1 MLIIS
6 LFLLLFTIS
15 PSHAFKLGDIIKI
28 ADSQVNK
35 YPEIDNRRIYFHT
48 GSSPLAPLETA
59 DDFALRSTELSKQT
73 VERTLTLGAANKI
86 IGLAD
91 GIINVKYQVQDG
103 VNNALRDTFTGFFEY
118 QRRKTSEEILNSNL
132 QAHIDCINFLN
143 EDLSNS
149 AADSNLIVIL
159 EKIAKTGLAENTF
172 SFLQK
177 ITLLLLILSTMFKIL
192 DIAFFKSN
200 STSTQKE
207 TNKFTDLFSSLFF
220 TITLLLILD
229 NIWDF
234 IFKGFSVINN
244 GFSSLIN
251 TETLGFSIFSN
262 HETLLIESWTAI
274 LNNYGYFPG
283 LILAFLD
290 SISQFIFV
298 ISLLNSIILVI
309 FAKIFSPIFL
319 LNNLNK
325 NPFGIFSYSLK
336 ILLGIS
342 ILPFGFN
349 LLYKILSEISFNNLS
364 YFIYICFSI
373 LSLLLLSIIQI
384 FFIFRLKK
392 Q

>member
-1 MLIIS
+1 MLII
-6 LFLLLFTIS
+6 FLLLFLLIS
-15 PSHAFKLGDIIKI
+15 PPSHAFRIGDIIRI
-28 ADSQVNK
+28 ADGQVNK

-48 GSSPLAPLETA
+48 GSSPLAPLETP
-59 DDFALRSTELSKQT
+59 DDFILRSTELSKQT
-73 VERTLTLGAANKI
+73 IERTFTLGAANKI

-143 EDLSNS
+143 EDLTNS
-149 AADSNLIVIL
+149 STDTNLMIIL
-159 EKIAKTGLAENTF
+159 EKIIKTPLAESTF

-177 ITLLLLILSTMFKIL
+177 IILVLLILSNMFKIL

-200 STSTQKE
+200 SKSIQKDNNE
-207 TNKFTDLFSSLFF
+207 FKSLFSSLFLS
-220 TITLLLILD
+220 IALLLMLD
-229 NIWDF
+229 NIWEF
-234 IFKGFSVINN
+234 IFNGFSLINN
-244 GFSSLIN
+244 GFNSLLN
-251 TETLGFSIFSN
+251 NEVLGFSIFHN

-283 LILAFLD
+283 LILAFID
-290 SISQFIFV
+290 SVSQFIFI
-298 ISLLNSIILVI
+298 ISLLGSIILVI
-309 FAKIFSPIFL
+309 FAKVFSPIFL
-319 LNNLNK
+319 LNNK
-325 NPFGIFSYSLK
+325 NLFSIFTYSLK
-336 ILLGIS
+336 ILLGVS

-349 LLYKILSEISFNNLS
+349 FLYKILSEFSFNNLS

-373 LSLLLLSIIQI
+373 LSLLLLSVIQI
-384 FFIFRLKK
+384 FFIFRVKK

>member
-1 MLIIS
+1 MLII
-6 LFLLLFTIS
+6 FLLLFLLIS
-15 PSHAFKLGDIIKI
+15 PPSHAFRIGDIIRI
-28 ADSQVNK
+28 ADGQVNK

-48 GSSPLAPLETA
+48 GSSPLAPLETP
-59 DDFALRSTELSKQT
+59 DDFILRSTELSKQT
-73 VERTLTLGAANKI
+73 IERTFTLGAANKI

-143 EDLSNS
+143 EDLTNS
-149 AADSNLIVIL
+149 STDTNLMIIL
-159 EKIAKTGLAENTF
+159 EKIIKTPLAESTF

-177 ITLLLLILSTMFKIL
+177 IILVLLILSNMFKIL

-200 STSTQKE
+200 SKSIQKDNNE
-207 TNKFTDLFSSLFF
+207 FKSLFSSLFLS
-220 TITLLLILD
+220 IALLLMLD
-229 NIWDF
+229 NIWEF
-234 IFKGFSVINN
+234 IFNGFSLINN
-244 GFSSLIN
+244 GFNSLLN
-251 TETLGFSIFSN
+251 NEVLGFSIFHN

-283 LILAFLD
+283 LILAFID
-290 SISQFIFV
+290 SVSQFIFI
-298 ISLLNSIILVI
+298 ISLLGSIILVI
-309 FAKIFSPIFL
+309 FAKVFSPIFL
-319 LNNLNK
+319 LNNK
-325 NPFGIFSYSLK
+325 NLFSIFTYSLK
-336 ILLGIS
+336 ILLGVS

-349 LLYKILSEISFNNLS
+349 FLYKILSEFSFNNLS

-373 LSLLLLSIIQI
+373 LSLLLLSVIQI
-384 FFIFRLKK
+384 FFIFKLKK

>member
-1 MLIIS
+1 MLII
-6 LFLLLFTIS
+6 FLLLFSLISS
-15 PSHAFKLGDIIKI
+15 PSHAFKIGDIIRI
-28 ADSQVNK
+28 ADGQVNK

-48 GSSPLAPLETA
+48 GSSPLAPLETP
-59 DDFALRSTELSKQT
+59 DDFILRSTELSKQT
-73 VERTLTLGAANKI
+73 IERTFTLGAANKI

-143 EDLSNS
+143 EDLTNS
-149 AADSNLIVIL
+149 STDTNLMIIL
-159 EKIAKTGLAENTF
+159 EKIMRTPLAESTF

-177 ITLLLLILSTMFKIL
+177 IILVLLILSSMFKIL

-200 STSTQKE
+200 SKSTQKDNNE
-207 TNKFTDLFSSLFF
+207 FKSLFSSLFLS
-220 TITLLLILD
+220 IALLLMLD
-229 NIWDF
+229 KIWEF
-234 IFKGFSVINN
+234 IFNGFSLINN
-244 GFSSLIN
+244 GFNSLLN
-251 TETLGFSIFSN
+251 NEVLGFSIFHN

-283 LILAFLD
+283 LILAFID
-290 SISQFIFV
+290 SVSQFIFI
-298 ISLLNSIILVI
+298 ISLLGSIILVI
-309 FAKIFSPIFL
+309 FAKVFSPIFL
-319 LNNLNK
+319 LNNK
-325 NPFGIFSYSLK
+325 NPFSIFTYSLK
-336 ILLGIS
+336 ILLGVS

-349 LLYKILSEISFNNLS
+349 FLYKILSEFSFNNLS

-373 LSLLLLSIIQI
+373 LSLLLLSVIQI
-384 FFIFRLKK
+384 FFIFKLKK

>member
-1 MLIIS
+1 MLII
-6 LFLLLFTIS
+6 FLLLFLLISS
-15 PSHAFKLGDIIKI
+15 PSHAFKIGDIIRM
-28 ADSQVNK
+28 ADGQVNK

-48 GSSPLAPLETA
+48 GSSPLAPLETP
-59 DDFALRSTELSKQT
+59 DDFILRSTELSKQT
-73 VERTLTLGAANKI
+73 IERTFTLGAANKI

-143 EDLSNS
+143 EDLTNS
-149 AADSNLIVIL
+149 STDTNLMIIL
-159 EKIAKTGLAENTF
+159 EKIIKTPLAESTF

-177 ITLLLLILSTMFKIL
+177 IILVLLILSNMFKIL

-200 STSTQKE
+200 SKSIQKDNNE
-207 TNKFTDLFSSLFF
+207 FKSLFSSLFLS
-220 TITLLLILD
+220 IALLLMLD
-229 NIWDF
+229 NIWEF
-234 IFKGFSVINN
+234 IFNGFSLINN
-244 GFSSLIN
+244 GFNSLLN
-251 TETLGFSIFSN
+251 NEVLGFSIFHN

-283 LILAFLD
+283 LILAFID
-290 SISQFIFV
+290 SVSQFIFI
-298 ISLLNSIILVI
+298 ISLLGSIILVI
-309 FAKIFSPIFL
+309 FAKVFSPIFL
-319 LNNLNK
+319 LNNK
-325 NPFGIFSYSLK
+325 NLFSIFTYSLK
-336 ILLGIS
+336 ILLGVS

-349 LLYKILSEISFNNLS
+349 FLYKILSEFSFNNLS

-373 LSLLLLSIIQI
+373 LSLLLLSVIQI
-384 FFIFRLKK
+384 FFIFKLKK

>member
-1 MLIIS
+1 MLIIF
-6 LFLLLFTIS
+6 LFLFSLISS
-15 PSHAFKLGDIIKI
+15 PSHAFKIGDIIRM
-28 ADSQVNK
+28 ADGQVNK

-48 GSSPLAPLETA
+48 GSSPLAPLETP
-59 DDFALRSTELSKQT
+59 DDFILRSTELSKQT
-73 VERTLTLGAANKI
+73 IERTFTLGAANKI

-143 EDLSNS
+143 EDLTNS
-149 AADSNLIVIL
+149 STDTNLMIIL
-159 EKIAKTGLAENTF
+159 EKIIKTPLAESTF

-177 ITLLLLILSTMFKIL
+177 IILVLLILSNMFKIL

-200 STSTQKE
+200 SKSIQKDNNE
-207 TNKFTDLFSSLFF
+207 FKSLFSSLFLS
-220 TITLLLILD
+220 IALLLMLD
-229 NIWDF
+229 NIWEF
-234 IFKGFSVINN
+234 IFNGFSLINN
-244 GFSSLIN
+244 GFNSLLN
-251 TETLGFSIFSN
+251 NEVLGFSIFHN

-283 LILAFLD
+283 LILAFID
-290 SISQFIFV
+290 SVSQFIFI
-298 ISLLNSIILVI
+298 ISLLGSIILVI
-309 FAKIFSPIFL
+309 FAKVFSPIFL
-319 LNNLNK
+319 LNNK
-325 NPFGIFSYSLK
+325 NLFSIFTYSLK
-336 ILLGIS
+336 ILLGVS

-349 LLYKILSEISFNNLS
+349 FLYKILSEFSFNNLS

-373 LSLLLLSIIQI
+373 LSLLLLSVIQI
-384 FFIFRLKK
+384 FFIFKLKK

>member
-1 MLIIS
+1 MLIIF
-6 LFLLLFTIS
+6 LFLFSLISS
-15 PSHAFKLGDIIKI
+15 PSHAFKIGDIIRM
-28 ADSQVNK
+28 ADGQVNK

-48 GSSPLAPLETA
+48 GSSPLAPLETP
-59 DDFALRSTELSKQT
+59 DDFILRSTELSKQT
-73 VERTLTLGAANKI
+73 IERTFTLGAANKI

-143 EDLSNS
+143 EDLTNS
-149 AADSNLIVIL
+149 STDTNLMIIL
-159 EKIAKTGLAENTF
+159 EKIIKTPLAESTF

-177 ITLLLLILSTMFKIL
+177 IILVLLILSNMFKIL

-200 STSTQKE
+200 SKSTQKDNHE
-207 TNKFTDLFSSLFF
+207 FKSLFSSLFLS
-220 TITLLLILD
+220 IALLLMLD
-229 NIWDF
+229 NIWEF
-234 IFKGFSVINN
+234 IFNGFSLINN
-244 GFSSLIN
+244 GFNSLLN
-251 TETLGFSIFSN
+251 NEVLGFSIFHN

-283 LILAFLD
+283 LILAFID
-290 SISQFIFV
+290 SVSQFIFI
-298 ISLLNSIILVI
+298 ISLLGSIILVI
-309 FAKIFSPIFL
+309 FAKVFSPIFL
-319 LNNLNK
+319 LNNK
-325 NPFGIFSYSLK
+325 NLFSIFTYSLK
-336 ILLGIS
+336 ILLGVS

-349 LLYKILSEISFNNLS
+349 FLYKILSEFSFNNLS

-373 LSLLLLSIIQI
+373 LSLLLLSVIQI
-384 FFIFRLKK
+384 FFIFKLKK

>member
-1 MLIIS
+1 MLII
-6 LFLLLFTIS
+6 FLLLFSLISS
-15 PSHAFKLGDIIKI
+15 PSHAFKIGDIIRI
-28 ADSQVNK
+28 ADGQVNK

-48 GSSPLAPLETA
+48 GSSPLAPLETP
-59 DDFALRSTELSKQT
+59 DDFILRSTELSKQT
-73 VERTLTLGAANKI
+73 IERTFTLGAANKI

-143 EDLSNS
+143 EDLTNS
-149 AADSNLIVIL
+149 STDTNLMIIL
-159 EKIAKTGLAENTF
+159 EKIMRTPLAESTF

-177 ITLLLLILSTMFKIL
+177 IILVLLILSSMFKIL

-200 STSTQKE
+200 SKSTQKDNHE
-207 TNKFTDLFSSLFF
+207 FKSLFSSLFLS
-220 TITLLLILD
+220 IALLLMLES
-229 NIWDF
+229 IWEF
-234 IFKGFSVINN
+234 IFSGFSLINN
-244 GFSSLIN
+244 GFNSLLN
-251 TETLGFSIFSN
+251 NESLGFSIFHN

-283 LILAFLD
+283 LILAFID
-290 SISQFIFV
+290 SVSQFIFI
-298 ISLLNSIILVI
+298 ISLLGSIILVI
-309 FAKIFSPIFL
+309 FAKVFSPIFL
-319 LNNLNK
+319 LNNK
-325 NPFGIFSYSLK
+325 NPFSVFTYSLK
-336 ILLGIS
+336 ILLGVS

-349 LLYKILSEISFNNLS
+349 FLYKILSEFSFNNLS

-373 LSLLLLSIIQI
+373 LSLLLLSVIQI
-384 FFIFRLKK
+384 FFIFKLKK

>member
-1 MLIIS
+1 MLIIF
-6 LFLLLFTIS
+6 LFLFSLISS
-15 PSHAFKLGDIIKI
+15 PSHAFKIGDIIRM
-28 ADSQVNK
+28 ADGQVNK

-48 GSSPLAPLETA
+48 GSSPLAPLETP
-59 DDFALRSTELSKQT
+59 DDFILRSTELSKQT
-73 VERTLTLGAANKI
+73 IERTFTLGAANKI

-143 EDLSNS
+143 EDLTNS
-149 AADSNLIVIL
+149 STDTNLMIIL
-159 EKIAKTGLAENTF
+159 EKIIKTPLAESTF

-177 ITLLLLILSTMFKIL
+177 IILVLLILSNMFKIL

-200 STSTQKE
+200 SKSTQKDNHE
-207 TNKFTDLFSSLFF
+207 FKSLFSSLFLS
-220 TITLLLILD
+220 IALLLMLD
-229 NIWDF
+229 NIWEF
-234 IFKGFSVINN
+234 IFNGFSLINN
-244 GFSSLIN
+244 GFNSLLN
-251 TETLGFSIFSN
+251 NEVLGFSIFHN

-283 LILAFLD
+283 LILAFID
-290 SISQFIFV
+290 SVSQFIFI
-298 ISLLNSIILVI
+298 ISLLGSIILVI
-309 FAKIFSPIFL
+309 FAKVFSPIFL
-319 LNNLNK
+319 LNNK
-325 NPFGIFSYSLK
+325 NLFSIFTYSLK
-336 ILLGIS
+336 ILLGVS

-349 LLYKILSEISFNNLS
+349 FLYKILSEFSFNNLS

-373 LSLLLLSIIQI
+373 LSLLLLSVIQI
-384 FFIFRLKK
+384 FFIFRVKK

>member
-1 MLIIS
+1 MLII
-6 LFLLLFTIS
+6 FLLLFSLISS
-15 PSHAFKLGDIIKI
+15 PSHAFKIGDIIRI
-28 ADSQVNK
+28 ADGQVNK

-48 GSSPLAPLETA
+48 GSSPLAPLETP
-59 DDFALRSTELSKQT
+59 DDFILRSTELSKQT
-73 VERTLTLGAANKI
+73 IERTFTLGAANKI

-143 EDLSNS
+143 EDLTNS
-149 AADSNLIVIL
+149 STDTNLMIIL
-159 EKIAKTGLAENTF
+159 EKIIKTPLAESTF

-177 ITLLLLILSTMFKIL
+177 IILVLLILSNMFKIL

-200 STSTQKE
+200 SKSIQKDNNE
-207 TNKFTDLFSSLFF
+207 FKSLFSSLFLS
-220 TITLLLILD
+220 IALLLMLD
-229 NIWDF
+229 NIWEF
-234 IFKGFSVINN
+234 IFNGFSLINN
-244 GFSSLIN
+244 GFNSLLN
-251 TETLGFSIFSN
+251 NEVLGFSIFHN

-283 LILAFLD
+283 LILAFID
-290 SISQFIFV
+290 SVSQFIFI
-298 ISLLNSIILVI
+298 ISLLGSIILVI
-309 FAKIFSPIFL
+309 FAKVFSPIFL
-319 LNNLNK
+319 LNNK
-325 NPFGIFSYSLK
+325 NPFSVFTYSLK
-336 ILLGIS
+336 ILLGVS

-349 LLYKILSEISFNNLS
+349 FLYKILSEFSFNNLS

-373 LSLLLLSIIQI
+373 LSLLLLSVIQI
-384 FFIFRLKK
+384 FFIFRVKK

>member
-1 MLIIS
+1 MLII
-6 LFLLLFTIS
+6 FLLLFLLIS
-15 PSHAFKLGDIIKI
+15 PPSHAFRIGDIIRI
-28 ADSQVNK
+28 ADGQVNK

-48 GSSPLAPLETA
+48 GSSPLAPLETP
-59 DDFALRSTELSKQT
+59 DDFILRSTELSKQT
-73 VERTLTLGAANKI
+73 IERTFTLGAANKI

-143 EDLSNS
+143 EDLTNS
-149 AADSNLIVIL
+149 STDTNLMIIL
-159 EKIAKTGLAENTF
+159 EKIIKTPLAESTF

-177 ITLLLLILSTMFKIL
+177 IILVLLILSNMFKIL

-200 STSTQKE
+200 SKSIQKDNNE
-207 TNKFTDLFSSLFF
+207 FKSLFSSLFLS
-220 TITLLLILD
+220 IALLLMLD
-229 NIWDF
+229 NIWEF
-234 IFKGFSVINN
+234 IFNGFSLINN
-244 GFSSLIN
+244 GFNSLLN
-251 TETLGFSIFSN
+251 NEVLGFSIFHN

-283 LILAFLD
+283 LILAFID
-290 SISQFIFV
+290 SVSQFIFI
-298 ISLLNSIILVI
+298 ISLLGSIILVI
-309 FAKIFSPIFL
+309 FAKVFSPIFL
-319 LNNLNK
+319 LNNK
-325 NPFGIFSYSLK
+325 NPFSIFTYSLK
-336 ILLGIS
+336 ILLGVS

-349 LLYKILSEISFNNLS
+349 FLYKILSEFSFNNLS

-373 LSLLLLSIIQI
+373 LSLLLLSVIQI
-384 FFIFRLKK
+384 FFIFKLKK

>member
-1 MLIIS
+1 MLII
-6 LFLLLFTIS
+6 FLLLFLLISS
-15 PSHAFKLGDIIKI
+15 PSHAFKIGDIIRI
-28 ADSQVNK
+28 ADGQVNK

-48 GSSPLAPLETA
+48 GSSPLAPLETP
-59 DDFALRSTELSKQT
+59 DDFILRSTELSKQT
-73 VERTLTLGAANKI
+73 IERTFTLGAANKI

-143 EDLSNS
+143 EDLTNS
-149 AADSNLIVIL
+149 STDTNLMIIL
-159 EKIAKTGLAENTF
+159 EKIMRTPLAENTF

-177 ITLLLLILSTMFKIL
+177 IILVLLILSSMFKIL

-200 STSTQKE
+200 SKSIQKDNHE
-207 TNKFTDLFSSLFF
+207 FKSLFSSLFLS
-220 TITLLLILD
+220 IALVLMLD
-229 NIWDF
+229 KIWEF
-234 IFKGFSVINN
+234 IFNGFSLINN
-244 GFSSLIN
+244 GFNSLLN
-251 TETLGFSIFSN
+251 NEVLGFSIFHN

-283 LILAFLD
+283 LILAFID
-290 SISQFIFV
+290 SVSQFIFI
-298 ISLLNSIILVI
+298 ISLLGSIILVI
-309 FAKIFSPIFL
+309 FAKVFSPIFL
-319 LNNLNK
+319 LNNK
-325 NPFGIFSYSLK
+325 NPFSIFAYSLK
-336 ILLGIS
+336 ILLGVS

-349 LLYKILSEISFNNLS
+349 FLYKILSEFSFNNLS

-373 LSLLLLSIIQI
+373 LSLLLLSVIQI
-384 FFIFRLKK
+384 FFIFKLKK

>member
-1 MLIIS
+1 MLII
-6 LFLLLFTIS
+6 FLLLFSLIS
-15 PSHAFKLGDIIKI
+15 PPSHAFKIGDIIRI
-28 ADSQVNK
+28 ADGQVNK

-48 GSSPLAPLETA
+48 GSSPLAPLETP
-59 DDFALRSTELSKQT
+59 DDFILRSTELSKQT
-73 VERTLTLGAANKI
+73 IERTFTLGAANKI

-143 EDLSNS
+143 EDLTNS
-149 AADSNLIVIL
+149 STDTNLMIIL
-159 EKIAKTGLAENTF
+159 EKIMRTPLAESTF

-177 ITLLLLILSTMFKIL
+177 IILVLLILSSMFKIL

-200 STSTQKE
+200 SKSTQKDNHE
-207 TNKFTDLFSSLFF
+207 FKSLFSSLFLS
-220 TITLLLILD
+220 IALLLMLES
-229 NIWDF
+229 IWEF
-234 IFKGFSVINN
+234 IFSGFSLINN
-244 GFSSLIN
+244 GFNSLLN
-251 TETLGFSIFSN
+251 NESLGFSIFHN

-283 LILAFLD
+283 LILAFID
-290 SISQFIFV
+290 SVSQFIFI
-298 ISLLNSIILVI
+298 ISLLGSIILVI
-309 FAKIFSPIFL
+309 FAKVFSPIFL
-319 LNNLNK
+319 LNNK
-325 NPFGIFSYSLK
+325 NPFSVFTYSLK
-336 ILLGIS
+336 ILLGVS

-349 LLYKILSEISFNNLS
+349 FLYKILSEFSFNNLS

-373 LSLLLLSIIQI
+373 LSLLLLSVIQI
-384 FFIFRLKK
+384 FFIFKLKK

>member
-1 MLIIS
+1 MLII
-6 LFLLLFTIS
+6 FLLLFLLIS
-15 PSHAFKLGDIIKI
+15 PPSHAFRIGDIIRI
-28 ADSQVNK
+28 ADGQVNK

-48 GSSPLAPLETA
+48 GSSPLAPLETP
-59 DDFALRSTELSKQT
+59 DDFILRSTELSKQT
-73 VERTLTLGAANKI
+73 IERTFTLGAANKI

-143 EDLSNS
+143 EDLTNS
-149 AADSNLIVIL
+149 STDTNLMIIL
-159 EKIAKTGLAENTF
+159 EKTMRTPLAESTF

-177 ITLLLLILSTMFKIL
+177 IILVLLILSNMFKIL

-200 STSTQKE
+200 SKSTQKDNHE
-207 TNKFTDLFSSLFF
+207 FKSLFSSLFLS
-220 TITLLLILD
+220 IALLLMLD
-229 NIWDF
+229 NIWEF
-234 IFKGFSVINN
+234 IFNGFSLINN
-244 GFSSLIN
+244 GFNSLLN
-251 TETLGFSIFSN
+251 NEVLGFSIFHN

-283 LILAFLD
+283 LILAFID
-290 SISQFIFV
+290 SVSQFIFI
-298 ISLLNSIILVI
+298 ISLLGSIILVI
-309 FAKIFSPIFL
+309 FAKVFSPIFL
-319 LNNLNK
+319 LNNK
-325 NPFGIFSYSLK
+325 NPFSIFTYSLK
-336 ILLGIS
+336 ILLGVS

-349 LLYKILSEISFNNLS
+349 FLYKILSEFSFNNLS

-373 LSLLLLSIIQI
+373 LSLLLLSVIQI
-384 FFIFRLKK
+384 FFIFKLKK

>member
-1 MLIIS
+1 MLII
-6 LFLLLFTIS
+6 FLLLFLLIS
-15 PSHAFKLGDIIKI
+15 PPSHAFRIGDIIRI
-28 ADSQVNK
+28 ADGQVNK

-48 GSSPLAPLETA
+48 GSSPLAPLETP
-59 DDFALRSTELSKQT
+59 DDFILRSTELSKQT
-73 VERTLTLGAANKI
+73 IERTFTLGAANKI

-143 EDLSNS
+143 EDLTNS
-149 AADSNLIVIL
+149 STDTNLMIIL
-159 EKIAKTGLAENTF
+159 EKIIKTPLAESTF

-177 ITLLLLILSTMFKIL
+177 IILVLLILSNMFKIL

-200 STSTQKE
+200 SKSTQKDNHE
-207 TNKFTDLFSSLFF
+207 FKSLFSSLFLS
-220 TITLLLILD
+220 IALLLMLD
-229 NIWDF
+229 NIWEF
-234 IFKGFSVINN
+234 IFNGFSLINN
-244 GFSSLIN
+244 GFNSLLN
-251 TETLGFSIFSN
+251 NEVLGFSIFHN

-283 LILAFLD
+283 LILAFID
-290 SISQFIFV
+290 SVSQFIFI
-298 ISLLNSIILVI
+298 ISLLGSIILVI
-309 FAKIFSPIFL
+309 FAKVFSPIFL
-319 LNNLNK
+319 LNNK
-325 NPFGIFSYSLK
+325 NLFSIFTYSLK
-336 ILLGIS
+336 ILLGVS

-349 LLYKILSEISFNNLS
+349 FLYKILSEFSFNNLS

-373 LSLLLLSIIQI
+373 LSLLLLSVIQI
-384 FFIFRLKK
+384 FFIFKLKK

>member
-1 MLIIS
+1 MLII
-6 LFLLLFTIS
+6 FLLLFLLIS
-15 PSHAFKLGDIIKI
+15 PPSHAFRIGDIIRI
-28 ADSQVNK
+28 ADGQVNK

-48 GSSPLAPLETA
+48 GSSPLAPLETP
-59 DDFALRSTELSKQT
+59 DDFILRSTELSKQT
-73 VERTLTLGAANKI
+73 IERTFTLGAANKI

-143 EDLSNS
+143 EDLTNS
-149 AADSNLIVIL
+149 STDTNLMIIL
-159 EKIAKTGLAENTF
+159 EKTMRTPLAESTF

-177 ITLLLLILSTMFKIL
+177 IILVLLILSNMFKIL

-200 STSTQKE
+200 SKSTQKDNHE
-207 TNKFTDLFSSLFF
+207 FKSLFSSLFLS
-220 TITLLLILD
+220 IALLLMLD
-229 NIWDF
+229 NIWEF
-234 IFKGFSVINN
+234 IFNGFSLINN
-244 GFSSLIN
+244 GFNSLLN
-251 TETLGFSIFSN
+251 NEVLGFSIFHN

-283 LILAFLD
+283 LILAFID
-290 SISQFIFV
+290 SVSQFIFI
-298 ISLLNSIILVI
+298 ISLLGSIILVI
-309 FAKIFSPIFL
+309 FAKVFSPIFL
-319 LNNLNK
+319 LNNK
-325 NPFGIFSYSLK
+325 NLFSIFTYSLK
-336 ILLGIS
+336 ILLGVS

-349 LLYKILSEISFNNLS
+349 FLYKILSEFSFNNLS

-373 LSLLLLSIIQI
+373 LSLLLLSVIQI
-384 FFIFRLKK
+384 FFIFKLKK

>member
-1 MLIIS
+1 MLI
-6 LFLLLFTIS
+6 LFLLLFSLISS
-15 PSHAFKLGDIIKI
+15 PSHAFKIGDIIRI
-28 ADSQVNK
+28 ADGQVNK

-48 GSSPLAPLETA
+48 GSSPLAPLETP
-59 DDFALRSTELSKQT
+59 DDFILRSTELSKQT
-73 VERTLTLGAANKI
+73 IERTFTLGAANKI

-143 EDLSNS
+143 EDLTNS
-149 AADSNLIVIL
+149 STDTNLMIIL
-159 EKIAKTGLAENTF
+159 EKIMRTPLAESTF

-177 ITLLLLILSTMFKIL
+177 IILVLLILSSMFKIL

-200 STSTQKE
+200 SKSTQKDNHE
-207 TNKFTDLFSSLFF
+207 FKSLFSSLFLS
-220 TITLLLILD
+220 IALLLMLD
-229 NIWDF
+229 KIWEF
-234 IFKGFSVINN
+234 IFNGFSLINN
-244 GFSSLIN
+244 GFNSLLN
-251 TETLGFSIFSN
+251 NEVLDFSIFHN

-283 LILAFLD
+283 LILVFID
-290 SISQFIFV
+290 SVSQFIFI
-298 ISLLNSIILVI
+298 ISLLGSIILVI
-309 FAKIFSPIFL
+309 FAKVFSPIFL
-319 LNNLNK
+319 LNNK
-325 NPFGIFSYSLK
+325 NPFSIFTYSLK
-336 ILLGIS
+336 ILLGVS

-349 LLYKILSEISFNNLS
+349 FLYKILSEFSFNNLS

-373 LSLLLLSIIQI
+373 LSLLLLSVIQI
-384 FFIFRLKK
+384 FFIFKLKK

>member
-1 MLIIS
+1 MLII
-6 LFLLLFTIS
+6 FLLLFLLIS
-15 PSHAFKLGDIIKI
+15 PPSHAFRIGDIIRI
-28 ADSQVNK
+28 ADGQVNK

-48 GSSPLAPLETA
+48 GSSPLAPLETP
-59 DDFALRSTELSKQT
+59 DDFILRSTELSKQT
-73 VERTLTLGAANKI
+73 IERTFTLGAANKI

-143 EDLSNS
+143 EDLTNS
-149 AADSNLIVIL
+149 STDTNLMIIL
-159 EKIAKTGLAENTF
+159 EKTMRTPLAESTF

-177 ITLLLLILSTMFKIL
+177 ISLVLLILSNMFKIL

-200 STSTQKE
+200 SKSIQKDNNE
-207 TNKFTDLFSSLFF
+207 FKSLFSSLFLS
-220 TITLLLILD
+220 IALLLMLD
-229 NIWDF
+229 NIWEF
-234 IFKGFSVINN
+234 IFNGFSLINN
-244 GFSSLIN
+244 GFNSLLN
-251 TETLGFSIFSN
+251 NEVLGFSIFHN

-283 LILAFLD
+283 LILAFID
-290 SISQFIFV
+290 SVSQFIFI
-298 ISLLNSIILVI
+298 ISLLGSIILVI
-309 FAKIFSPIFL
+309 FAKVFSPIFL
-319 LNNLNK
+319 LNNK
-325 NPFGIFSYSLK
+325 NLFSIFTYSLK
-336 ILLGIS
+336 ILLGVS

-349 LLYKILSEISFNNLS
+349 FLYKILSEFSFNNLS

-373 LSLLLLSIIQI
+373 LSLLLLSVIQI
-384 FFIFRLKK
+384 FFIFKLKK

>member
-6 LFLLLFTIS
+6 LLLFLLIS
-15 PSHAFKLGDIIKI
+15 SPGHAFKIGDIIRI
-28 ADSQVNK
+28 ADGQVNK

-48 GSSPLAPLETA
+48 GSSPIAPLETP
-59 DDFALRSTELSKQT
+59 DDFILRSTELSKQT
-73 VERTLTLGAANKI
+73 IERTFTLGAANKI

-103 VNNALRDTFTGFFEY
+103 VNNALKDTFTGFFEY

-143 EDLSNS
+143 EDLTNS
-149 AADSNLIVIL
+149 STDTNLMIIL
-159 EKIAKTGLAENTF
+159 EKIIKTPLAESTF

-177 ITLLLLILSTMFKIL
+177 IILILLILSSMVKIL

-200 STSTQKE
+200 AKSTQKDNNE
-207 TNKFTDLFSSLFF
+207 FKSLFSSLFLS
-220 TITLLLILD
+220 IALLLMLD
-229 NIWDF
+229 KIWEF
-234 IFKGFSVINN
+234 IFNGFSLINN
-244 GFSSLIN
+244 GFNSLLN
-251 TETLGFSIFSN
+251 NEVLGFSIFHN

-283 LILAFLD
+283 LILAFID
-290 SISQFIFV
+290 SVSQFIFI
-298 ISLLNSIILVI
+298 ISLLGSSILVI
-309 FAKIFSPIFL
+309 FAKVFSPIFL
-319 LNNLNK
+319 LNNK
-325 NPFGIFSYSLK
+325 NPFSIFSYSLK
-336 ILLGIS
+336 ILLGVS

-349 LLYKILSEISFNNLS
+349 FLYKILSEFSFNNLS

-373 LSLLLLSIIQI
+373 LSLLLLSVIQI

>member
-1 MLIIS
+1 MLII
-6 LFLLLFTIS
+6 FLLLFSLISS
-15 PSHAFKLGDIIKI
+15 PSHAFKIGDIIRI
-28 ADSQVNK
+28 ADGQVNK

-48 GSSPLAPLETA
+48 GSSPLAPLETP
-59 DDFALRSTELSKQT
+59 DDFILRSTELSKQT
-73 VERTLTLGAANKI
+73 IERTFTLGAANKI

-143 EDLSNS
+143 EDLTNS
-149 AADSNLIVIL
+149 STDTNLMIIL
-159 EKIAKTGLAENTF
+159 EKIMRTPLAESTF

-177 ITLLLLILSTMFKIL
+177 IILVLLILSNMFKIL

-200 STSTQKE
+200 SKSIQKDNNE
-207 TNKFTDLFSSLFF
+207 FKSLFSSLFLS
-220 TITLLLILD
+220 IALLLMLD
-229 NIWDF
+229 NIWEF
-234 IFKGFSVINN
+234 IFNGFSLINN
-244 GFSSLIN
+244 GFNSLLN
-251 TETLGFSIFSN
+251 NEVLGFSIFHN

-283 LILAFLD
+283 LILAFID
-290 SISQFIFV
+290 SVSQFIFI
-298 ISLLNSIILVI
+298 ISLLGSIILVI
-309 FAKIFSPIFL
+309 FAKVFSPIFL
-319 LNNLNK
+319 LNNK
-325 NPFGIFSYSLK
+325 NLFSIFTYSLK
-336 ILLGIS
+336 ILLGVS

-349 LLYKILSEISFNNLS
+349 FLYKILSEFSFNNLS

-373 LSLLLLSIIQI
+373 LSLLLLSVIQI
-384 FFIFRLKK
+384 FFIFKLKK